1 MSKQVLF
8 TGSGVALVTPMH
20 PDGRVNYEKLEELV
34 DFHIA
39 NGTDALIVCGTTGE
53 APTLKMQ
60 EHLEAIRVAA
70 SRAAGRIPVIAGT
83 GSNDT
88 AHCIESCR
96 LAKERGADGL
106 LLVTPYYNK
115 TSQRGLI
122 AHYEAVAA
130 ATDLPLI
137 LYNVPSR
144 TGLNILPETAAALYR
159 GVDTVVGLKQA
170 SPDLAATGYL
180 ASLSDIPLYCGNDD
194 LTVPMLS
201 LGGVGVITVLGNI
214 APTVT
219 RDICALWRVGRC
231 DESRALFLHWM
242 DLARGLFTDVNPVP
256 VKEAMNR
263 MGMAVGPC
271 RLPLCEM
278 EPAAAAALA
287 AQLRHH
293 ALVGANDE

>member
-1 MSKQVLF
+1 MSKPIPF

-20 PDGRVNYEKLEELV
+20 PDGSINYEKLEELV
-34 DFHIA
+34 DWHV
-39 NGTDALIVCGTTGE
+39 GSCTDALIICGTTGE
-53 APTLKMQ
+53 APTLKME
-60 EHLEAIRVAA
+60 EHLEAIRVAVE
-70 SRAAGRIPVIAGT
+70 RADGLIPIIAGT

-96 LAKERGADGL
+96 AAQKLGADGL

-144 TGLNILPETAAALYR
+144 TGLNIAPDTAAKLYR
-159 GVDTVVGLKQA
+159 EVDTVAGIKQA

-180 ASLSDIPLYCGNDD
+180 ASISDIPIYSGNDD
-194 LTVPMLS
+194 LTVPILS
-201 LGGVGVITVLGNI
+201 LGGVGVISVLGNVV
-214 APTVT
+214 PQVT
-219 RDICALWRVGRC
+219 HDICDLWLEGKT
-231 DESRALFLHWM
+231 DESRDLFLHWM

-263 MGMAVGPC
+263 MGMEVGDC
-271 RLPLCEM
+271 RLPLYGM
-278 EPAAAAALA
+278 EPAAAEKLA
-287 AQLRHH
+287 DVLRHH
-293 ALVGANDE
+293 GLVK

>member
-1 MSKQVLF
+1 MSKPILF

-20 PDGRVNYEKLEELV
+20 PDGSINYGKIEELV
-34 DFHIA
+34 DWHVD

-53 APTLKMQ
+53 APTLKME
-60 EHLEAIRVAA
+60 EHLEAIRVAV

-88 AHCIESCR
+88 AHCIQSCR
-96 LAKERGADGL
+96 SAKGLGADGL

-115 TSQRGLI
+115 TTQNGLV

-144 TGLNILPETAAALYR
+144 TGLNIQPDTAARMYR
-159 GVDTVVGLKQA
+159 EIDTVVGLKQA

-180 ASLSDIPLYCGNDD
+180 ASISDMPIYSGNDD

-201 LGGVGVITVLGNI
+201 LGGVGVITVLGNVVP
-214 APTVT
+214 AVT
-219 RDICALWRVGRC
+219 RDICRLWFAGQT
-231 DESRALFLHWM
+231 DQSRDLFLQWM
-242 DLARGLFTDVNPVP
+242 DLAQGLFTEVNPIP
-256 VKEAMNR
+256 VKAAMNA
-263 MGMAVGPC
+263 MGMEVGGC
-271 RLPLCEM
+271 RMPLCDM
-278 EPAAAAALA
+278 SHDAFDKM
-287 AQLRHH
+287 AQILLHH
-293 ALVGANDE
+293 GLVN